1 VRSFCPTLALL
12 LLAAPAAAQTEWSP
26 FVEASVVHVVTQ
38 DEDGTERDTPVWFVV
53 VDGAGYVRTNDWRW
67 LANIRRGSRV
77 VLRLDETERRVT
89 SEEVRDAAVT
99 GAVEEA
105 YKAKYG
111 LMQRMMSAFRMREP
125 TVLRLR
131 PQGD

>member
-1 VRSFCPTLALL
+1 
-12 LLAAPAAAQTEWSP
+12 
-26 FVEASVVHVVTQ
+26 
-38 DEDGTERDTPVWFVV
+38 
-53 VDGAGYVRTNDWRW
+53 
-67 LANIRRGSRV
+67 